1 MNKKWSV
8 SLLFSILACHT
19 YAQENNQ
26 HTELEELI
34 ITDDKLRTHNQSQ
47 TIRKINDTVVKTSNG
62 SLTDL
67 LLFNSS
73 VYFKENGFGMV
84 SSPSFRGTTAQ
95 QTSVV
100 WNGLRINSLLL
111 GQTDFNSI
119 SYKEYNDISI
129 KPGGGSV
136 LYGSGAIGGTIH
148 LNNELK
154 FNNHFDNELQLTYG
168 SYNTYRVNYNLS
180 AGNDKWSTQININR
194 NESDND
200 FDIEK
205 QKRKNLNGQYW
216 NNSINTSIGYRINPT
231 HDIRFFSHIYDD
243 ERHFS
248 LISANQIKTKYQNQS
263 ARNLLQW
270 KATTQK
276 INSIVR
282 LAYINENYRY
292 FDYLPSDRHSGGEV
306 NSYII
311 KYDLDY
317 KLTEKIVVSL
327 LMDYQYNKGK
337 GNGSGF
343 AQAQQEILSSG
354 LLLKHTLSTKS
365 GYELGIKKEF
375 TKAYENPLLY
385 SAGFYM
391 TPIENYTIKLNGSK
405 NYRIPT
411 FNDIYWEPG
420 GNKNLKPESS
430 YQADLSQEIN
440 WKNWQFSANLYAIFI
455 DDMIR
460 WLPTNEGYWQA
471 SNTNKVTVK
480 GVELFSAYRL
490 RFGNHHI
497 NLQGSYAYTDSRDN
511 ETEKQ
516 LIYVPFHKITGSI
529 QYHYKNLSLQIQGLM
544 NGKVYTTTSND
555 ENSAIDNYALF
566 NTHLS
571 YRFGKK
577 KEQMF
582 AFEIKN
588 ASDTVYENTLNRQMP
603 GRNYTIQY
611 ILKF

>member
-34 ITDDKLRTHNQSQ
+34 ITDDKLRTHNLSQ

-73 VYFKENGFGMV
+73 IYFKENGFGMV

-154 FNNHFDNELQLTYG
+154 FSNHFDNELQLTYG

-216 NNSINTSIGYRINPT
+216 NNSINTSIGYRINRT

-248 LISANQIKTKYQNQS
+248 LISVNQIKTKYQNQS

-276 INSIVR
+276 TNSIVR

-327 LMDYQYNKGK
+327 LMDYQHNKGK

-385 SAGFYM
+385 SAGFYIS
-391 TPIENYTIKLNGSK
+391 PIENYTIKLNGSK

-440 WKNWQFSANLYAIFI
+440 WKNWQFSANVYAIFI
-455 DDMIR
+455 NDMIR

-490 RFGNHHI
+490 HFGSHHI
-497 NLQGSYAYTDSRDN
+497 NVQGTYAYTDSRDN

-529 QYHYKNLSLQIQGLM
+529 QYRYKNLSLQLQGLM

-555 ENSAIDNYALF
+555 ENSAIDPYTLF
-566 NTHLS
+566 NTQVS

-577 KEQMF
+577 NEQMF

-588 ASDTVYENTLNRQMP
+588 ASDKMYENTLNRPMP